1 MKSSWSYIVGD
12 IHGCFEEYLR
22 LEEKIIKHSKKNH
35 VRPFIISV
43 GDIIDRGPDSKGL
56 IDHFMK
62 GKKSGTH
69 EAVMGNHESF
79 MLCYLECF
87 TDLLQK
93 KRFPRWLST
102 YKERFECGKLKDKMS
117 WEEYAMTLRSLWI
130 DQGGRETLLSYGLN
144 PDDETSWSFP
154 NGHLSFLLNLRPL
167 FEIKKAIITHA
178 LPINKDLLNT
188 RSFFDSRKRVTSEVK
203 DSIYSLLW
211 NRLLTGV
218 SKFKGKTLVSGHTP
232 LQKTTRHKKEGV
244 IQIDTGCY
252 SGQRLTAWC
261 PEADKVLFVR
271 AKKRYF

>member
-1 MKSSWSYIVGD
+1 D

-22 LEEKIIKHSKKNH
+22 LEEKIIKHAKKNH

-56 IDHFMK
+56 IDHFMRGRK
-62 GKKSGTH
+62 DGTH

-93 KRFPRWLST
+93 RRFPSWLST
-102 YKERFECGKLKDKMS
+102 YRERFERGALKGKMS
-117 WEEYAMTLRSLWI
+117 WEDYSMTLKSLWL
-130 DQGGRETLLSYGLN
+130 DQGGRETLLSYGLD
-144 PDDETSWSFP
+144 PEDDRNWSFP
-154 NGHLSFLLNLRPL
+154 NSHLRFLLNLRPL
-167 FEIKKAIITHA
+167 FEVKKAIVTHA
-178 LPINKDLLNT
+178 LPIKEDLLNV
-188 RSFFDSRKRVTSEVK
+188 RSFFESRKRVTSKIK

-211 NRLLTGV
+211 SRSMQGV
-218 SKFKGKTLVSGHTP
+218 SKIKGKTLVSGHTP
-232 LQKTTRHKKEGV
+232 LPKTMRHKKEGV

-252 SGQRLTAWC
+252 AGQRLTAWC
-261 PEADKVLFVR
+261 PDADKIIFVR